1 MIIPTAI
8 AICIAPIYLLSHR
21 LTLVIAGFT
30 LQGLFGQA
38 IYGRTWS
45 WPDRLRAIAAPSA
58 AGARAGAAA
67 QCHAAAHKS
76 R

>member
-38 IYGRTWS
+38 IYGRT
-45 WPDRLRAIAAPSA
+45 
-58 AGARAGAAA
+58 
-67 QCHAAAHKS
+67 
-76 R
+76 